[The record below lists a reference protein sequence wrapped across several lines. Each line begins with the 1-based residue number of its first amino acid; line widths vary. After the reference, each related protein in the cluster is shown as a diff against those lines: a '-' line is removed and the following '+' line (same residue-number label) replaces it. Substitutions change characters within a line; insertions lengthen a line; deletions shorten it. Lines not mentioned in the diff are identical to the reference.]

1 MRNHISRLGFT
12 LSAAVLAVFVSA
24 PVLAQQQEQPRP
36 ARNEDK
42 GARAGSEEAP
52 AGDEKAAKEKRT
64 WTLRMSKDTP
74 ASFTLKAKEARLGE
88 ITEEVGRLLK
98 TQVFVSPLLANERV
112 SLEFSGMPLEAVLR
126 MLAPQAYIDYEVGG
140 GDQAPKALAIYLNA
154 LNEKPPSTTEVV
166 KGTSEAILIEG
177 DTEEGTGDEEARKK
191 REEENPLKVTY
202 ARNNLSVRA
211 RKQPLTVV
219 LFKIA
224 GELGIPF
231 ELRYESPEVVDVD
244 FDNYTVEQAIRGL
257 SPAVRLFYR
266 TDLQTYDVQPLRI
279 VLAAPVVKS

>member
-1 MRNHISRLGFT
+1 MSNFIFRSGFT
-12 LSAAVLAVFVSA
+12 LSAAALVVVLLASAHVFA
-24 PVLAQQQEQPRP
+24 RQTP
-36 ARNEDK
+36 AGGAGK
-42 GARAGSEEAP
+42 GAGQ
-52 AGDEKAAKEKRT
+52 KAAAAPGDAQEKRP

-74 ASFTLKAKEARLGE
+74 PAFSLKAKEARLGE
-88 ITEEVGRLLK
+88 IVEELGRLTK
-98 TQVFVSPLLANERV
+98 TQVFVSPLLAKEQV

-126 MLAPQAYIDYEVGG
+126 MFAPQVYVDYEVGG
-140 GDQAPKALAIYLNA
+140 GQEQPKALAVYLQA
-154 LNEKPPSTTEVV
+154 LNEKPPSTSQVV

-177 DTEEGTGDEEARKK
+177 DTEEGTGDEEAQRK
-191 REEENPLKVTY
+191 RDEENPLKVSY

-231 ELRYESPEVVDVD
+231 ELRHESPEVVDVD
-244 FDNYTVEQAIRGL
+244 FSNYTVEQALRNL

-266 TDLQTYDVQPLRI
+266 TDLQTFDVQPLRI
-279 VLAAPVVKS
+279 VLAQPAAKS